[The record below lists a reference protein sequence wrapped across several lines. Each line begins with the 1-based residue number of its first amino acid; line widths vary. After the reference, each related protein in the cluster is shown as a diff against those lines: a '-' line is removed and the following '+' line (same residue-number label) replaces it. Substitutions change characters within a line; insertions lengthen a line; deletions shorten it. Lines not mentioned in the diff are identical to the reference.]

1 MKKLLSALFLL
12 LNITIVLPL
21 KAQTSTLDS
30 HWEYYPSYYNATQSV
45 AVGNVVYALFSGNLL
60 IYDTEDHTV
69 YTIDRLSYNL
79 SDNTI
84 SKIAW
89 SDTQKCLVAL
99 YDNNNIDLIYPQ
111 NGDIST
117 ATFEV
122 VNIPQVKKY
131 TETQVKIN
139 NLNVSGDWACM
150 GTTDGVILLNLKQQN
165 IRGYYQLGTNVDD
178 AIVIGKRIYASFNN
192 SIMSGALYGNLYD
205 ISQWKV
211 ATSNIYVSRF
221 VGSNIGAYLIVPYRA
236 ALSNASE
243 AGIWRMITNDDNTV
257 STKKVHGWPVV
268 ENGSANG
275 KYVQFSNQNVVVTI
289 NTNNPDSPEHVLSNT
304 NLMPNAITRTTDGT
318 LYMALAYN
326 GLKSYNFSSDGSSL
340 SSTETIGKI
349 GPRHVGSYSLQINNG
364 RLFVTGGE
372 FDDYPHDG
380 FVGYYDGTKWNDMD
394 EDNAMTVPSK
404 DGRQGQLFVNLNH
417 VAIDPRD
424 PSHVMVASYGEGLY
438 EYKYDKFV
446 KLYNTDNSPLQYPT
460 VVGTASRNNYVRVG
474 GCTYDNEGNLWM
486 TANYNDTLLTIIR
499 TDGSWKRIRFAAL
512 DEYTRAEKIMFDHKG
527 RLWCNIRL
535 SADGKSS
542 GLAGLDYN
550 GTINTDRD
558 DKSYLRT
565 SATNEDGTSCSL
577 EGLKTMIEDRNGQ
590 IWIGCTSGVYAITD
604 PDEWFTSSFN
614 IYQPKVPRND
624 GTNYADYLLTGTEVS
639 AIAVDAGNR
648 KWIGTTGAGIYL
660 VNEDGSEILQHFTSS
675 DSPLLSDNIF
685 DLAIDSV
692 SGKMFIATDCG
703 LCSYKTDVTT
713 ALPTLNKDN
722 IHVYPNPVK
731 VEYKGNVNI
740 TGLTLGSE
748 VKVLSTGGQLVAR
761 GNAIGGSWQWNLCH
775 TTNGERV
782 APGVYFIVIATADG
796 KQSVAAK
803 VAVM

>member
-1 MKKLLSALFLL
+1 MKKLFFIFFLL
-12 LNITIVLPL
+12 LNATFIIPL
-21 KAQTSTLDS
+21 NAQTSAS
-30 HWEYYPSYYNATQSV
+30 ASKWEFYPSFHNATQSV

-60 IYDTEDHTV
+60 IYDAEDQTV
-69 YTIDRLSYNL
+69 YTIDRLSYGL

-84 SKIAW
+84 TQIAW

-111 NGDIST
+111 NGDVST

-122 VNIPQVKKY
+122 VNIPQIKKY
-131 TETQVKIN
+131 TESQVKIN
-139 NLNVSGDWACM
+139 NLNVSGDWACVS
-150 GTTDGVILLNLKQQN
+150 TTDGVILLNLKQQT

-178 AIVIGKRIYASFNN
+178 AIVVGKRIYASFNN

-211 ATSNIYVSRF
+211 AASGIYVSRF

-236 ALSNASE
+236 ALSNSGM
-243 AGIWRMITNDDNTV
+243 AGIWRMITNDDNTI
-257 STKKVHGWPVV
+257 STNKVHGWPVV

-289 NTNNPDSPEHVLSNT
+289 NTSNPDVTEHVLSNT
-304 NLMPNAITRTTDGT
+304 SLLPNAIARTTDGT

-326 GLKSYNFSSDGSSL
+326 GLKSYKFSSDGSSL
-340 SSTETIGKI
+340 SSVETIGKI
-349 GPRHVGSYSLQINNG
+349 GPRHVGSYSLLINNG

-372 FDDYPHDG
+372 FDDYSHDG
-380 FVGYYDGTKWNDMD
+380 FVGYYDGSKWSDMD
-394 EDNAMTVPSK
+394 EDNAISVPSK

-417 VAIDPRD
+417 VAVDPRD
-424 PSHVMVASYGEGLY
+424 PNHVMVASYGEGLY
-438 EYKYDKFV
+438 EYKDDKFV

-486 TANYNDTLLTIIR
+486 TANYNDTLLTVIR
-499 TDGSWKRIRFAAL
+499 TDGSWKRVRFAAL

-535 SADGKSS
+535 SADGNSS

-550 GTINTDRD
+550 GTITNDRD
-558 DKSYLRT
+558 DKGYLRT

-577 EGLKTMIEDRNGQ
+577 EGLKTMVEDRNGQ

-604 PDEWFTSSFN
+604 PDEWFSSSFN

-660 VNEDGSEILQHFTSS
+660 VNEDGSEVLQHFTSA
-675 DSPLLSDNIF
+675 DTPLLSDNIF
-685 DLAIDSV
+685 DIAIDSI

-713 ALPTLNKDN
+713 AVPTLEKSNV
-722 IHVYPNPVK
+722 HVYPNPVK
-731 VEYKGNVNI
+731 VEYKGSVNI

-748 VKVLSTGGQLVAR
+748 VKVPSTGGQLVAR
-761 GNAIGGSWQWNLCH
+761 GNSIGGSWQWNLCH

-803 VAVM
+803 IAVM

>member
-1 MKKLLSALFLL
+1 
-12 LNITIVLPL
+12 
-21 KAQTSTLDS
+21 
-30 HWEYYPSYYNATQSV
+30 
-45 AVGNVVYALFSGNLL
+45 
-60 IYDTEDHTV
+60 
-69 YTIDRLSYNL
+69 
-79 SDNTI
+79 
-84 SKIAW
+84 
-89 SDTQKCLVAL
+89 
-99 YDNNNIDLIYPQ
+99 
-111 NGDIST
+111 
-117 ATFEV
+117 
-122 VNIPQVKKY
+122 
-131 TETQVKIN
+131 
-139 NLNVSGDWACM
+139 
-150 GTTDGVILLNLKQQN
+150 
-165 IRGYYQLGTNVDD
+165 
-178 AIVIGKRIYASFNN
+178 
-192 SIMSGALYGNLYD
+192 
-205 ISQWKV
+205 
-211 ATSNIYVSRF
+211 
-221 VGSNIGAYLIVPYRA
+221 
-236 ALSNASE
+236 
-243 AGIWRMITNDDNTV
+243 
-257 STKKVHGWPVV
+257 
-268 ENGSANG
+268 
-275 KYVQFSNQNVVVTI
+275 
-289 NTNNPDSPEHVLSNT
+289 
-304 NLMPNAITRTTDGT
+304 
-318 LYMALAYN
+318 
-326 GLKSYNFSSDGSSL
+326 
-340 SSTETIGKI
+340 
-349 GPRHVGSYSLQINNG
+349 
-364 RLFVTGGE
+364 
-372 FDDYPHDG
+372 
-380 FVGYYDGTKWNDMD
+380 
-394 EDNAMTVPSK
+394 
-404 DGRQGQLFVNLNH
+404 
-417 VAIDPRD
+417 
-424 PSHVMVASYGEGLY
+424 
-438 EYKYDKFV
+438 
-446 KLYNTDNSPLQYPT
+446 
-460 VVGTASRNNYVRVG
+460 
-474 GCTYDNEGNLWM
+474 
-486 TANYNDTLLTIIR
+486 
-499 TDGSWKRIRFAAL
+499 
-512 DEYTRAEKIMFDHKG
+512 MFDHKG

-535 SADGKSS
+535 SADGNSS

-558 DKSYLRT
+558 DKGYLRT